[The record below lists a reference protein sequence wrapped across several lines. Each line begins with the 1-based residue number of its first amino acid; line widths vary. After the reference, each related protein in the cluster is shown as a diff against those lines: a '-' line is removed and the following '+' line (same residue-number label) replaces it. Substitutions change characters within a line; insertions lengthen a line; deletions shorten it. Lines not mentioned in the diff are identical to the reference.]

1 MEWESLLG
9 TIYTYAATW
18 GIRIVGV
25 LVALLVAWAFAGW
38 VQRAINKRL
47 GARLD
52 PSLTKFFASLARY
65 AIIAG
70 AVVGCL
76 GVFGIQT
83 ASFAAVIAAAGLAI
97 GLAFQGT
104 LSNFAAGVMLLVFRP
119 FKVGDLVR
127 LADMIGVVE
136 EIDLFTSSIN
146 TPDNRRIIMPNGTI
160 VSNVIE
166 NLNAQDR
173 RRVDIAVGVD
183 YAADIDE
190 VRKVLEKAVED
201 VPKILDDPGPQ
212 IFLAELGS
220 SSVDWQV
227 RLWCEPAN
235 YWDVHQAGIR
245 AAKMALD
252 KAGISIPFPQ
262 QDVHLDE
269 NVVKALKGDK
279 AA

>member
-1 MEWESLLG
+1 MEWESLLS
-9 TIYTYAATW
+9 TIYTYGATW

-25 LVALLVAWAFAGW
+25 LVALLVAWVFAGW
-38 VQRAINKRL
+38 VQRSINKSL
-47 GARLD
+47 ASRLD
-52 PSLTKFFASLARY
+52 PSLTKFFASLVRY

-104 LSNFAAGVMLLVFRP
+104 LSNFSAGVMLLVFRP
-119 FKVGDLVR
+119 FKVGDLVN
-127 LADMIGVVE
+127 ISGIVGVVE
-136 EIDLFTSSIN
+136 EIDLFTSAIN
-146 TPDNRRIIMPNGTI
+146 TPDNRKIIIPNGSI

-173 RRVDIAVGVD
+173 RRVDVAVGVD
-183 YAADIDE
+183 YSADVDE
-190 VRKVLEKAVED
+190 VRKILEKCVEE
-201 VPKILDDPGPQ
+201 VPNILEDPKPQ
-212 IFLAELGS
+212 IFLAELGA

-227 RLWCEPAN
+227 RLWCEPSN

-245 AAKMALD
+245 AVKIALD
-252 KAGISIPFPQ
+252 EAGISIPFPQ
-262 QDVHLDE
+262 QDVHLDTD
-269 NVVKALKGDK
+269 VVEALTATK